1 MYLKDKKSAM
11 PIDNKVFK
19 TIFKRK
25 NVVNFIKSIQLKKIN
40 ELSNE
45 LNIVN
50 AEVIDEGYLRMK
62 KENNISIR
70 LD

>member
-1 MYLKDKKSAM
+1 M